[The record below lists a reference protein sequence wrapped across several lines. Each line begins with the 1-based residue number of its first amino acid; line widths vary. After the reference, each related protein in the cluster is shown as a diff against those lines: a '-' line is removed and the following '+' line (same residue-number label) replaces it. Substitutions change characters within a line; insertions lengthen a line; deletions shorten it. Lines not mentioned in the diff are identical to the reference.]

1 MIKSVLH
8 PLFLQ
13 YPVICTDT
21 RDIKKNSLF
30 FALKGTHF
38 NGNQF
43 AKDALNQGAAYAIID
58 EQEYLLDERYI
69 LVDNVLK
76 TLQDLATYHREYLG
90 INILALTGSN
100 GKTTTKELINAVL
113 QQKFKTVATKGN
125 LNNHIGVP
133 LTLLSMNDKTEF
145 GIVEFGANHPKEI
158 EFLSK
163 IAKPDFGLITNFGK
177 AHLEGFGNL
186 QGVIKTKTELYDF
199 LKEND
204 KLVFVNANDKVQME
218 TSKNINRII
227 IGENADVSVKL
238 IAVNP
243 FVSVAYKEQII
254 QSNMIGVY
262 NFSNIA
268 FAIGVGDY
276 FKVSPQ
282 KIKNAI
288 ENYIPEN
295 NRSQLIKKGTNTFL
309 LDAYNANPT
318 SMKAALDNFL
328 QIRVPNKYIILG
340 DMFELGETAEQE
352 HQMLV
357 DYLKDASVIKIVLL
371 GGNFYKTKLPS
382 NKFTKYKS
390 KKDFLE
396 NVSISALSETNF
408 LIKGS
413 RGMQLEKLLE

>member
-13 YPVICTDT
+13 YPVVCTDT

-133 LTLLSMNDKTEF
+133 LTLLSLNDKTEF

-186 QGVIKTKTELYDF
+186 QGVIKTKTELYNF

-218 TSKNINRII
+218 TSKIINRII

-288 ENYIPEN
+288 KNYIPEN
-295 NRSQLIKKGTNTFL
+295 NRSQLLKKGTNSFL

-328 QIRVPNKYIILG
+328 QLRVPNKYIILG

-371 GGNFYKTKLPS
+371 GENFYKTKLPS

-396 NVSISALSETNF
+396 NVTISALSETNF
-408 LIKGS
+408 FIKGS